1 MTSNTSRVYQKEFF
15 VVQLALAQK
24 IAEIEHKTLDQVVL
38 RYTAFYRMF
47 GLDWSFDPTNP
58 VWETYIDGLRLA
70 TDPVQYTYEYYLERY
85 PSIPTSAEEQA
96 HWGCFAY
103 DYNAEIK
110 KIRLHF
116 GDYDQSGYGPLS
128 HLRIAQRKEELR
140 AMFQYI
146 QQNHPDALWVVGGS
160 WLYNW
165 ESYTRLFPPS
175 FGQTAQARELPSLQG
190 RASWNQLLRRGW
202 RIHPPSMASFLQK
215 VSQLE
220 RVEEYPGCFP
230 YAELW
235 TEAPISFF
243 YNFYI

>member
-1 MTSNTSRVYQKEFF
+1 MTSNASFIYQKDFF

-24 IAEIEHKTLDQVVL
+24 IADITQKPLEQIVL
-38 RYTAFYRMF
+38 RYTAYYRIF

-58 VWETYIDGLRLA
+58 VWETYVDGLRLS
-70 TDPVQYTYEYYLERY
+70 TDKVEYTYEYYLQRY

-103 DYNAEIK
+103 DYDAETK

-116 GDYDQSGYGPLS
+116 ADYDRSGHGPLS
-128 HLRIAQRKEELR
+128 RLRIAQRKEELR
-140 AMFQYI
+140 AMFQHI
-146 QQNHPDALWVVGGS
+146 QNNHPDASWVVGGS

-175 FGQTAQARELPSLQG
+175 FVQTAQPREMPGLQG

-202 RIHPPSMASFLQK
+202 RVHPASMNFFLQK

-220 RVEEYPGCFP
+220 RIEDYPGCFP
-230 YAELW
+230 YAELQ
-235 TEAPISFF
+235 TEAPISLF
-243 YNFYI
+243 YEFY

>member
-1 MTSNTSRVYQKEFF
+1 MTSNNSFLYQKDFF

-24 IAEIEHKTLDQVVL
+24 IADILQQPLEKIVL
-38 RYTAFYRMF
+38 RYTAFYRIF

-58 VWETYIDGLRLA
+58 VWEAYINGLQFSTA
-70 TDPVQYTYEYYLERY
+70 KVEYTYEYYLQRY
-85 PSIPTSAEEQA
+85 PSIPTSVEEQA

-103 DYNAEIK
+103 DYDAETR

-116 GDYDQSGYGPLS
+116 GDYDQSEHGPLS

-140 AMFQYI
+140 AMFWHI
-146 QQNHPDALWVVGGS
+146 QNNHPEALSVVGGS

-175 FGQTAQARELPSLQG
+175 FSQTARPREMPSLQG

-202 RIHPPSMASFLQK
+202 RVHPDSMVFFLQK

-220 RVEEYPGCFP
+220 RVEDYPGCFP

-235 TEAPISFF
+235 TEAPISIF
-243 YNFYI
+243 YEFYG